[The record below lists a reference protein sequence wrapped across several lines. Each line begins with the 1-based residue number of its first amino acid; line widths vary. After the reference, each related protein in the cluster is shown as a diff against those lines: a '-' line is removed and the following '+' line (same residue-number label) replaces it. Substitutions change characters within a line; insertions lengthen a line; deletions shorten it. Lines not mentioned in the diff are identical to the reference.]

1 MQDKH
6 YQSNSIEEMDD
17 VELAEEFSLDSHC
30 LSSSSM
36 DGNILFRERIKDVYE
51 EINLCRGT
59 FTIGVQCEDE
69 EIENNSNLLID

>member
-1 MQDKH
+1 MQNKH
-6 YQSNSIEEMDD
+6 YHNEIEEMNDK
-17 VELAEEFSLDSHC
+17 ELAEEFSLDSHC

>member
-1 MQDKH
+1 MQNKH
-6 YQSNSIEEMDD
+6 YHNEIEEMNDK
-17 VELAEEFSLDSHC
+17 ELAEEFSLDSHC

-69 EIENNSNLLID
+69 EIENNSNSLID